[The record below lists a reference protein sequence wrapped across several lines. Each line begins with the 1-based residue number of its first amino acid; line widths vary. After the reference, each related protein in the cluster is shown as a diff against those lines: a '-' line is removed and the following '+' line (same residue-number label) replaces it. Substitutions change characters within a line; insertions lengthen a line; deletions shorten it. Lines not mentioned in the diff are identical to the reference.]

1 MGGNVSVNRNGQ
13 VFKAQKIDLTKVGLC
28 EFRAKILTTIA
39 KLNKMFKDEYGEFL
53 WNPNGAFQE
62 YFNGSAS
69 FVLNINMEPSELL
82 KYKSLVGDIDIVVSD
97 TRKKELF
104 SLLKKLENKQLLSY
118 SRYIGSNKLKSSSIG
133 NQINSIFEISL
144 QNGENVNVQFDFE
157 FVEFEGDKPT
167 EWAMFSHN
175 SDFRDAKL
183 GIKAVNHKYLIRALV
198 GAVSYRPDVAIAT
211 ASSRLGSVTLSKSVR
226 DRQARMLKF
235 SVGRGLREAYEPI
248 LDENGKVLYMDG
260 KYIYKM
266 TNSKE
271 SEYITNIDEMVMRI
285 FSLTKLDELDYE
297 RFYHFGGLVD
307 LLHKY
312 TSKEVQQEVH
322 DRYLHLLW
330 KPENGRAQELE
341 AGDPEA
347 DLKAKLPG
355 YQYFVNKLGLEDES
369 ELYTKEYYKT
379 YGQRKG

>member
-13 VFKAQKIDLTKVGLC
+13 VFKAQKIDLTKIGIC
-28 EFRAKILTTIA
+28 EFRAKVLTTIA
-39 KLNKMFKDEYGEFL
+39 KLNKMFKEEYGEFL
-53 WNPNGAFQE
+53 WNPNGAYQE

-69 FVLNINMEPSELL
+69 FVLNLNMESSELL
-82 KYKSLVGDIDIVVSD
+82 KYKPLVGDIDIVVPD

-104 SLLKKLENKQLLSY
+104 SLLKKLENKQLLSC

-133 NQINSIFEISL
+133 NQINSIFEFSF

-211 ASSRLGSVTLSKSVR
+211 ASSCLGSVTLSKSVR

-285 FSLTKLDELDYE
+285 FSLTQLDDLDYE

-341 AGDPEA
+341 AGDPDA

-355 YQYFVNKLGLEDES
+355 YKFFVNKLGLEDKS
-369 ELYTKEYYKT
+369 EAYTKEYYKT

>member
-13 VFKAQKIDLTKVGLC
+13 VFKAQKIDLTQVGLC
-28 EFRAKILTTIA
+28 EFRAKVLTTIA
-39 KLNKMFKDEYGEFL
+39 KLNKMFKEEYGEFL
-53 WNPNGAFQE
+53 WNPNGAYQE

-69 FVLNINMEPSELL
+69 FVLNLNMEPSELL
-82 KYKSLVGDIDIVVSD
+82 KYKPLVGDIDIVVPD

-118 SRYIGSNKLKSSSIG
+118 SQYIGSNKLKSSSIG
-133 NQINSIFEISL
+133 NQINSIFEFSF
-144 QNGENVNVQFDFE
+144 QNGENINVQFDFE

-198 GAVSYRPDVAIAT
+198 GALSYRPDVAIAT
-211 ASSRLGSVTLSKSVR
+211 ASSCLGSVTLSKSVR

-285 FSLTKLDELDYE
+285 FSLTQLDDLDYE

-341 AGDPEA
+341 AGDPDA

-355 YQYFVNKLGLEDES
+355 YKFFVNKLGLEDKS
-369 ELYTKEYYKT
+369 EAYTKEYYKT